1 MHCPTST
8 RPVRLRTTLLLALL
22 ALVVV
27 LFPFASLPT
36 QPAAVARAHP
46 ALLALAGEDPA
57 QVVSVIVQQAEPSA
71 ELASVVARLGGE
83 VTYDFPFLQGFA
95 AELPAQAALVLAE
108 RSDVRWVAVDAPVIK
123 TNAACPD
130 CIDTANL
137 FNTYI
142 ESINAD
148 DVWNSGPAYLQGQD
162 VTVAVID
169 SGMNPHLDAFNADG
183 GNGSSR
189 IIANHTFAWGS
200 TYGGG
205 WDQWGHGTHVAGII
219 GGNGA
224 SSDGQLIGVAPK
236 VNLIDLK
243 VGDGKGYA
251 SVADV
256 VAAIQWVYDNAE
268 SYNIR
273 VVNLSLS
280 STMAESYHTSALNA
294 AVELLWFRGIT
305 VVVAGGNDFDGH
317 TGIGY
322 APANDPFVISVGAV
336 NEQGTPDP
344 SDDELAGF
352 TSHGITDD
360 GFAKPDLVAPGV
372 DIVGLLASR
381 KAIIVKEHPE
391 LKTKLP
397 GVRGDFLRLSGTS
410 MSSAVVAGAA
420 ALLIQAEPELTPDQ
434 VKARLMVAARS
445 FSDDGW
451 TGAYLDV
458 EAAVNG
464 TTIAYANQDVV
475 ISQLLWFDGEPV
487 AWDAANWSA
496 ANWSAANWSAA
507 NWSAANW
514 SAANW
519 STIDLGN
526 DD

>member
-280 STMAESYHTSALNA
+280 ARRRVVPHQRTECRGRTALVPWDHGGGRRRQRLRRPHRHRLRA
-294 AVELLWFRGIT
+294 GQRPLRDLGRGRQR
-305 VVVAGGNDFDGH
+305 AGDARSRPTTN
-317 TGIGY
+317 
-322 APANDPFVISVGAV
+322 
-336 NEQGTPDP
+336 
-344 SDDELAGF
+344 LAGF